1 MKRAVVTGFLV
12 SLSVLTSTGLRAR
25 GDDAK
30 ENRQLATEI
39 VSQAL
44 QAEVDGDLLKRKRLL
59 AEAVELSHDFEH
71 AKWYSGVILE
81 NDRQWRT
88 IEESIAHHRDDKGLD
103 QYEKRRS
110 GLPNTVE
117 GHWEMAVWC
126 AKKRL
131 VDQSAAHLQ
140 RIIQIDPQHVGARTA
155 LGHQPLGDDW
165 ISPQEMQEMAE
176 RSQWAKESMERYGPQ
191 VSRLMQRVLTSP
203 QRSRGKFREEL
214 MNIRDPL
221 ALPAVES
228 TASAL
233 GDQAVELSL
242 EWFSVVDSPAASQ
255 SIARVALLH
264 PTVAIRQS
272 ALKQL
277 KQKPVY
283 DYVPELLT
291 LMSGPV
297 NFMAVPAFDRDGNF
311 TGYRQAFAKEGMN
324 EHNIQITDRTFQRV
338 LAARAVVETSPS
350 GRERVGFR
358 APVGFMRGRLA
369 PWTGVE
375 DAVDA
380 ILRERMVNQLTQLT
394 AANEVAQRQAAA
406 LRENQAILDRNERI
420 SQVISYISGEELPA
434 DPKEV
439 WQWWDKYNETNYQ
452 AYKPE
457 RYKRNSLSQR
467 VPQYVTTHECFVAGT
482 PVWTQRGL
490 RPIDQVVVGDMALSR
505 NVATGKLCWMP
516 VTANTFQPP
525 AKTVTITAGK
535 DKLTCTLGHLLWV
548 SGSGWKK
555 ASEIKTGDL
564 LHTAAAPDIV
574 LTTMSA
580 EDQPTY
586 NLEILD
592 NHTYFVGHNRILSHD
607 VTPRQSTRAIIPGFI
622 GAKSAIDPTPS
633 RLDSAKNP

>member
-1 MKRAVVTGFLV
+1 MKRAVVAGLLV
-12 SLSVLTSTGLRAR
+12 SLSALTWTGLQARA
-25 GDDAK
+25 DDEK
-30 ENRQLATEI
+30 ENRQLAAEI

-44 QAEVDGDLLKRKRLL
+44 QAEVDGDLLTRKRLL
-59 AEAVELSHDFEH
+59 AEAVELSHDFEP
-71 AKWYSGVILE
+71 AKWYNGVILE
-81 NDRQWRT
+81 NDRQWRS
-88 IEESIAHHRDDKGLD
+88 IGESIAHHRDDKGLD
-103 QYEKRRS
+103 QYEQQRS
-110 GLPNTVE
+110 VLPNTVE
-117 GHWEMAVWC
+117 GHWDMAVWC

-131 VDQSAAHLQ
+131 FEQSAAHLQ
-140 RIIQIDPQHVGARTA
+140 RIIQIDPQHIAARTA
-155 LGHQPLGDDW
+155 LGHQPIGDDW
-165 ISPQEMQEMAE
+165 ISLQEMLEMAE
-176 RSQWAKESMERYGPQ
+176 RAQWARESMERYGAQ

-203 QRSRGKFREEL
+203 ERSRGKFQEEL
-214 MNIRDPL
+214 MNLRDPL
-221 ALPAVES
+221 AVPAVES
-228 TASAL
+228 VASAM
-233 GDQAVELSL
+233 GDQAVKLSL
-242 EWFSVVDSPAASQ
+242 EWFSVIDSPAASQ
-255 SIARVALLH
+255 SMARVALLH
-264 PTVAIRQS
+264 PTAAIRQS

-297 NFMAVPAFDRDGNF
+297 NFMAVPTFDRDGNF

-338 LAARAVVETSPS
+338 LATRAVVETSPS
-350 GRERVGFR
+350 GRERVGLR
-358 APVGFMRGRLA
+358 GPANFMGGMLA
-369 PWTGVE
+369 PWTSVE

-380 ILRERMVNQLTQLT
+380 ILRERMVNQLTQLA

-406 LRENQAILDRNERI
+406 MQENQAIQDRNERI

-457 RYKRNSLSQR
+457 RYKRNSLSLR

-482 PVWTQRGL
+482 PVMTQRGM

-505 NVATGKLCWMP
+505 NVSTGKLCWMP
-516 VTANTFQPP
+516 VIANTFQPP

-564 LHTAAAPDIV
+564 LHTAAAPATV
-574 LTTMSA
+574 LATTAA

-592 NHTYFVGHNRILSHD
+592 NHTYFVGHNHILSHD
-607 VTPRQSTRAIIPGFI
+607 VTPRQSTRAIIPGFM
-622 GAKSAIDPTPS
+622 GAESAIDTTDS
-633 RLDSAKNP
+633 LLDSAKNP